1 MSSAPFFAKDLV
13 GSSSPARALINHRHG
28 QIVAARLLTAFDSAS
43 RKTGLLK
50 HTSMPEDT
58 GLIIAP
64 CNAIHMFFMRFPI
77 DAAFVAKDGRVLK
90 TVHALKPWRIAAAWG
105 AFAVIE
111 LAAGALARTDT
122 RPGDVVALR

>member
-1 MSSAPFFAKDLV
+1 M
-13 GSSSPARALINHRHG
+13 
-28 QIVAARLLTAFDSAS
+28 AARLLTAFDSAS